1 MIYTF
6 KCACGATTEVVRSI
20 ADGPP
25 PSVRCEIHG
34 CGGRAVRD
42 WQADAPMLDTSS
54 CRDHSN
60 VKESSRVRSRW
71 DRNWKPETVERKF
84 KENIDRRRREIRD
97 SGGQRGAIKQTHA
110 VPTHLYHG
118 KIRESGDKNYWSDP
132 KNLAKHTECKVD
144 G

>member
-6 KCACGATTEVVRSI
+6 KCSCGATTEVVRSI

-25 PSVRCEIHG
+25 PSVRCAIHG

-54 CRDHSN
+54 CRDHSH
-60 VKESSRVRSRW
+60 VKESARVRSRF
-71 DRNWKPETVERKF
+71 DGRQSAERVEASF
-84 KENIDRRRREIRD
+84 KRHVQQRRQQIRD
-97 SGGQRGAIKQTHA
+97 AGGQRGAIKQTHA

-118 KIRESGDKNYWSDP
+118 KIRESGDKNYWSDQ

-144 G
+144 